1 MLEKI
6 NDGTKP
12 NFAKRNC
19 SEDHVLLYPVLKS
32 KFHCQQITKFD
43 GACVGRLLNS

>member
-19 SEDHVLLYPVLKS
+19 SEDHVLLYL
-32 KFHCQQITKFD
+32 FWN
-43 GACVGRLLNS
+43 LNFTANKLQNLVEDV